1 MWGKTGMPWGV
12 RRSRIG
18 LCFMG
23 GSKRRRGK
31 GRLQRAAV
39 RVRTTGAAVFQSISG
54 GRNGSGKPRGG
65 KLARRFSPRVRLF
78 LVAPLVVASVA
89 SLALVAMLVTYT
101 ITIPDPLTL
110 RTKVSGQPIRILAR
124 DGSVLAER
132 GTAHDYIPLD
142 FLPKRVI
149 DAVIATEDRKFWTH
163 WGFDPAGLV
172 RAAFVNLR
180 SGRFAQGGS
189 TLTQQLAKNLFLT
202 PERTLGR
209 KVEEVVLALWL
220 ELRLSKQEILELYLN
235 RVYFGGGAYGIEAA
249 AQRYFDKSARA
260 LTLPEAAVIAGL
272 LKAPSRFAPT
282 SSPKLALIRSHSVLA
297 KMHDAGYISAA
308 EAQTARTK
316 RVVFANVR
324 RDSERQ
330 ATDYAI
336 DYVLDR
342 MPDALGGGNGE
353 IIVDTTIDRDLQK
366 HASSVVAEA
375 IRQEGAALEASQA
388 AVAVIDHSGGVRALV
403 GGRSYADS
411 QFNRAV
417 RAMRQPGSAFKPFVY
432 LAALEK
438 GYTPDSVAYDLPFNL
453 DGWSPKN
460 DSGRFS
466 GATTLRQ
473 ALAQSINTI
482 AVRLMMD
489 VGPDKVVALAKRLG
503 IRSTLRPEPSLALG
517 TSEVSLLELTGA
529 YGAFASGGTP
539 VEPHIIR
546 RIRSAKGR
554 VLYARAAPGSD
565 LVASPGSI
573 AALNGMMQTVVEN
586 GTGRRAG
593 LAAHA
598 TAGKTGTSQEFRDAW
613 FIGYTAHFVGGVWT
627 GNDNGEPMKK
637 ATGGNLPA
645 LIWNR
650 VMERAHVGLD
660 SLPLSGTDALP
671 AAQGYY
677 SSNSETAPELLPW
690 QMPTTRAPAAQPQ
703 PSPDRRVGLTPLPSE
718 RIDADFIARALSG
731 LPDDTGPKT
740 PPNAAAYEAPSSPPA
755 RTLPGM
761 MSLGAG
767 LSAGR

>member
-1 MWGKTGMPWGV
+1 
-12 RRSRIG
+12 
-18 LCFMG
+18 MG
-23 GSKRRRGK
+23 GSKRGGKSVVARGARTVRRATRDFF
-31 GRLQRAAV
+31 RL
-39 RVRTTGAAVFQSISG
+39 ISG
-54 GRNGSGKPRGG
+54 GSNGVAKRVTGKRAHRLSPVARALIVVP
-65 KLARRFSPRVRLF
+65 LA
-78 LVAPLVVASVA
+78 VASMA
-89 SLALVAMLVTYT
+89 SLALASMLVFCTF
-101 ITIPDPLTL
+101 TIPDPLSL

-132 GTAHDYIPLD
+132 GTAHDFIPLD

-189 TLTQQLAKNLFLT
+189 TLTQQLAKNLFLS

-220 ELRLSKQEILELYLN
+220 ELRLTKHEILELYLN

-282 SSPKLALIRSHSVLA
+282 SSPRLAMIRSHSVLA
-297 KMHDAGYISAA
+297 KMHDAGFISAA
-308 EAQTARTK
+308 EEQKARSK
-316 RVVFANVR
+316 RVVFTTAR

-330 ATDYAI
+330 ANDYAI

-342 MPDALGGGNGE
+342 MPEALGGGNGE
-353 IIVDTTIDRDLQK
+353 IIVDTTIDRNLQR
-366 HASSVVAEA
+366 HASAVVAEA
-375 IRQEGAALEASQA
+375 IRREGQELDVDQA
-388 AVAVIDHSGGVRALV
+388 AVTVLDLSGGVRAMV
-403 GGRSYADS
+403 GGRSYAES

-417 RAMRQPGSAFKPFVY
+417 KAMRQPGSAFKPIVY

-460 DSGRFS
+460 DNGRFS

-489 VGPDKVVALAKRLG
+489 VGPARVVALAKQLG
-503 IRSTLRPEPSLALG
+503 MEATLRPEPSLALG
-517 TSEVSLLELTGA
+517 TSEVSLLDLTGA
-529 YGAFASGGTP
+529 YGAFATGGSV
-539 VEPHIIR
+539 VEPHVIR
-546 RIRSAKGR
+546 RIRSSGGR
-554 VLYARAAPGSD
+554 VLYARPAPSGDTVAA
-565 LVASPGSI
+565 PGSI
-573 AALNGMMQTVVEN
+573 AALNGMLQTVVES
-586 GTGRRAG
+586 GTGKRAG

-598 TAGKTGTSQEFRDAW
+598 TAGKTGTSQDFRDAW
-613 FIGYTAHFVGGVWT
+613 FIGYTAHYVGGVWT
-627 GNDNGEPMKK
+627 GNDNGSPMRK

-645 LIWNR
+645 LIWHR
-650 VMERAHVGLD
+650 VMEHAHAGLD
-660 SLPLSGTDALP
+660 GLPLAGTQSVSDG
-671 AAQGYY
+671 QGYY
-677 SSNSETAPELLPW
+677 TSDRGAAPELLPW
-690 QMPTTRAPAAQPQ
+690 RMPTTMSPASQPQ
-703 PSPDRRVGLTPLPSE
+703 KKAPEKRADSE
-718 RIDADFIARALSG
+718 VYPTNRIDEDFIARALQG
-731 LPDDTGPKT
+731 LPDAGGPERAESDLALQ
-740 PPNAAAYEAPSSPPA
+740 PRAASRPM
-755 RTLPGM
+755 PGL

-767 LSAGR
+767 AGTR